1 VPKRRRFSAGN
12 DGACRLGTRQIEPN
26 ATAIPRRWSS
36 SIGGSFLWGLRFSQ
50 DGAGAYWIPG
60 MRGV

>member
-1 VPKRRRFSAGN
+1 MAPAASK
-12 DGACRLGTRQIEPN
+12 RQIEPN
-26 ATAIPRRWSS
+26 ATAIPRRWSP
-36 SIGGSFLWGLRFSQ
+36 SIGGSFLMGSQ